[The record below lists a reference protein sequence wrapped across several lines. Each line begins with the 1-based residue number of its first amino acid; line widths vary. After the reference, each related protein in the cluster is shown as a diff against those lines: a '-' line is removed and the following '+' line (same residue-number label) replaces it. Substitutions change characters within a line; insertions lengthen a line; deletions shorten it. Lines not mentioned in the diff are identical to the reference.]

1 MLAVSPSLATK
12 PHWEAMTEFVYLR
25 PSIVRAI
32 RPASARC
39 GVSCRYSSCL
49 GGRQPSVCVGTVPV
63 VTVVAP
69 ASAPKHTYQPFDEHS
84 KHPKVRAAAVGLRSG
99 PCSTAF
105 PHLSCR
111 RLQARPAQHSLRMF
125 SEDSKSSGT
134 RMQRFPACSTR
145 DTFGIPHFVSHLN
158 ILATE
163 RQTEDSSY
171 DNTRTANG
179 EAHQVVASPDVEAV
193 HVGQTPSLPD
203 FSQPP
208 YSSDATQ
215 GKGDCDL
222 RRLQCRY
229 DSLLLRPSSFGLQV
243 QLLHSII
250 RKAQRLHDACVYL
263 NKLQPLQERIRTPR
277 TNACLEVHPV
287 LYAAFCIYSPSH
299 IHIAATKRVGAAEH
313 FLRQYIM
320 AKSRT
325 KSRSAFTGLAG
336 CGQVTDDQWLA
347 NTSLKNVCVYPLEAL
362 SPRLRLF
369 CLTAPSR
376 LAAWE
381 GILTRALA
389 F

>member
-12 PHWEAMTEFVYLR
+12 PHREAITEFVYLR
-25 PSIVRAI
+25 SSIVRAI
-32 RPASARC
+32 RSASGRC
-39 GVSCRYSSCL
+39 GVRCRYSNCL
-49 GGRQPSVCVGTVPV
+49 EGKQPSVCVGTVPV
-63 VTVVAP
+63 VTVVAS
-69 ASAPKHTYQPFDEHS
+69 ASAPKHTYQPFDEHG
-84 KHPKVRAAAVGLRSG
+84 KHPKVKAALVGLRSG
-99 PCSTAF
+99 HCVTAF

-111 RLQARPAQHSLRMF
+111 RLQAHPTQHSLRMF
-125 SEDSKSSGT
+125 SEDRKNSGA
-134 RMQRFPACSTR
+134 RMQCLPACSMA
-145 DTFGIPHFVSHLN
+145 DTLGIPHFVSHLN

-179 EAHQVVASPDVEAV
+179 GAHQIVASPDVEAV
-193 HVGQTPSLPD
+193 HVDQTLLHPD
-203 FSQPP
+203 FLQTP
-208 YSSDATQ
+208 YSSEATQ

-222 RRLQCRY
+222 QRLQCRY
-229 DSLLLRPSSFGLQV
+229 DSLLLKPSSFGLQV

-263 NKLQPLQERIRTPR
+263 NKLQPLQERIRTPG

-313 FLRQYIM
+313 FLSQYMM

-325 KSRSAFTGLAG
+325 KARSPSTGLAG
-336 CGQVTDDQWLA
+336 CGQVADDQWLA

-381 GILTRALA
+381 GIFTRALA